1 MATTAITNSNVC
13 YDNVVLANKIE
24 DILTTQVNLSNYMTI
39 DTSMTEQAGMKKK
52 INVYTADGN
61 VEDLKMGEGNTEDIS
76 VSFKTKEYEVGT
88 TQGRFQYFDEQ
99 AMTDPMVVETGLQG
113 LAKTMVNDFTA
124 KAIAEMAKATKS
136 ISAPCVPDTIADALS
151 MVAAEDELRYTLL
164 INPSDKAQ
172 LRIAMGAELKYV
184 EDYIRS
190 GYIGTVYGVPVVAT
204 NAVPAGTAY
213 LVNKE
218 AVTLFIKKDTEV
230 EQERDANVRNNL
242 VYIRKVALVALTD
255 EKKLVKITW
264 ANPGTGK
271 VDTTGYTLLKT
282 QPADW
287 ATNFANYYKLVN
299 NVMTALTATE
309 TFATNTFY
317 SKDA

>member
-1 MATTAITNSNVC
+1 
-13 YDNVVLANKIE
+13 
-24 DILTTQVNLSNYMTI
+24 
-39 DTSMTEQAGMKKK
+39 
-52 INVYTADGN
+52 
-61 VEDLKMGEGNTEDIS
+61 
-76 VSFKTKEYEVGT
+76 
-88 TQGRFQYFDEQ
+88 
-99 AMTDPMVVETGLQG
+99 
-113 LAKTMVNDFTA
+113 
-124 KAIAEMAKATKS
+124 
-136 ISAPCVPDTIADALS
+136 

-184 EDYIRS
+184 EDYVRS

-204 NAVPAGTAY
+204 KAVPAGTAY

-230 EQERDANVRNNL
+230 EQQRDANVRNNL

-299 NVMTALTATE
+299 GVMTALTATE

-317 SKDA
+317 SKNA